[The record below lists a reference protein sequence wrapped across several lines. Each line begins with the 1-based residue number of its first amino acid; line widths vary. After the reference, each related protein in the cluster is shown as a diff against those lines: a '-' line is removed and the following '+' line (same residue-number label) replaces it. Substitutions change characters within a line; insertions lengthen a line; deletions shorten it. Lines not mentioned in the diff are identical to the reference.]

1 MGHTTERSQLDAW
14 VKLETYETSLD
25 RQTDDAKVVNISSCT
40 ADESVNFFF
49 LNGRQAEMHILQ
61 THRETTYGHKI
72 QCLTQP
78 KPFGIQG
85 SSNRKEVTS
94 QLRVQPMTRSTDPDR
109 CPEDKASMPNI
120 EQIIEDVPDTIYIEK
135 AGDNQSKTSTSGNEV
150 GSRCQT
156 EKMTHVESS
165 LMEKAHQAFYSSSHE
180 EETIELV
187 QTRTGNINPDKTCK
201 PRVRPLIEMK

>member
-1 MGHTTERSQLDAW
+1 MGHTTERSQLDAC

-40 ADESVNFFF
+40 ADESCDFFF
-49 LNGRQAEMHILQ
+49 LNDRQAEMHILQ

-94 QLRVQPMTRSTDPDR
+94 QLRAQSMTRNSDPDR
-109 CPEDKASMPNI
+109 CPEDKTSMPSI
-120 EQIIEDVPDTIYIEK
+120 DQIIEDVPGIIYIEK
-135 AGDNQSKTSTSGNEV
+135 AGADQSKNSPSGNDV
-150 GSRCQT
+150 DSR
-156 EKMTHVESS
+156 
-165 LMEKAHQAFYSSSHE
+165 
-180 EETIELV
+180 
-187 QTRTGNINPDKTCK
+187 
-201 PRVRPLIEMK
+201 